1 VLSTRD
7 KVLSTAD
14 KANISGGKVL
24 SINEKTEAN
33 GGTLASD
40 VYERLRQ
47 DILRGELPP
56 GQKLR
61 SEQLRDRY
69 TVGNSPIREALNR
82 LSSDGLVVREDQKGF
97 HVAKVSRT
105 ELEELVRTRCWL
117 EEIGLRQSMA
127 SHGTAKGTQ
136 WEEELVLA
144 FHRLSRV
151 PRSSNERTFS
161 ANPEWEVLHRA
172 FHAALISA
180 CGSRWL
186 EIFCTQLSDQADRY
200 RQFAV
205 TASYPKR
212 NELDEH
218 KGIFDAIIEGNPDEA
233 VKRLH
238 NHYQYTAKIIMNSDS
253 EFLADDTL
261 TSD

>member
-1 VLSTRD
+1 M
-7 KVLSTAD
+7 
-14 KANISGGKVL
+14 
-24 SINEKTEAN
+24 SINERTDAN

-40 VYERLRQ
+40 VYERLRH
-47 DILRGELPP
+47 DILCGELPP

-61 SEQLRDRY
+61 SEHLRDRY
-69 TVGNSPIREALNR
+69 SVGNSPIREALNR

-97 HVAKVSRT
+97 HVANVSRV

-127 SHGTAKGTQ
+127 LRGSKEGTA
-136 WEEELVLA
+136 WEEKLVLA

-172 FHAALISA
+172 FHAALISG

-186 EIFCTQLSDQADRY
+186 EVFCTQLSDQADRY

-205 TASYPKR
+205 AASYPKR

-218 KGIFDAIIEGNPDEA
+218 KGIFDAIIEGDVDEA

-238 NHYQYTAKIIMNSDS
+238 NHYRYTAEIIMNSDS
-253 EFLADDTL
+253 ELLADGP
-261 TSD
+261 SNSN